1 METERKGKAPRK
13 AVRVGRPPKEFAAE
27 VDKRILNA
35 ARELF
40 LARGLEGVSVEEIAR
55 LARASKATI
64 YARFSTKEA
73 LFAAIAMRNAEKVR
87 EGYESAVP
95 SGDTI
100 EERLTVLGSEILK
113 HVLAADSVDFM
124 RLAAAEARRFPDLA
138 KVERMMRERGT
149 HHAATVLKDVTHSK
163 QGRAYAAFAPERLTR
178 TAQFFLD
185 LVVAPLVMRAVFG
198 EDPKRLKA
206 QIRGHVA
213 ESVSFFLAACRTG
226 EPRRW
231 RSTQQLYL
239 LRVLTGSPVVRDPLR
254 HTRKFSRRHGWP
266 DASHS
271 KGAGRECCARKSTT
285 LQPNV
290 ALDFQPLWFFG
301 FRGCPTR
308 KISRRM

>member
-1 METERKGKAPRK
+1 METGHKGKAPPK
-13 AVRVGRPPKEFAAE
+13 AVRVGRPPKELAAE
-27 VDKRILNA
+27 VDERILSA

-40 LARGLEGVSVEEIAR
+40 LARGLAGVSVGEIAS

-149 HHAATVLKDVTHSK
+149 HHAATVLKDLTHTK
-163 QGRAYAAFAPERLTR
+163 QGRVYAVFAPERLTR

-206 QIRGHVA
+206 HIRGHVA

-226 EPRRW
+226 EPRR
-231 RSTQQLYL
+231 
-239 LRVLTGSPVVRDPLR
+239 
-254 HTRKFSRRHGWP
+254 
-266 DASHS
+266 
-271 KGAGRECCARKSTT
+271 
-285 LQPNV
+285 
-290 ALDFQPLWFFG
+290 
-301 FRGCPTR
+301 
-308 KISRRM
+308 